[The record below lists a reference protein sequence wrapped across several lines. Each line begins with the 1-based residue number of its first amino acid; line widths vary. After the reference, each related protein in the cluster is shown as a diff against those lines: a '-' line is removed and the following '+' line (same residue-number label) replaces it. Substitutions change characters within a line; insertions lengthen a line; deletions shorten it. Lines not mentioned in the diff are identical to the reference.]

1 MTNLIE
7 HNNWKEFLFTEIFD
21 IQKGFYNKK
30 PPCFEEGNI
39 PFIGASDSN
48 NGITGFTDYGTI
60 KANSK
65 IGYGK
70 NEPIDRKIFKG
81 NAICVTNNGSV
92 GYAYYQVSDF
102 TCTHDVNPL
111 YLLNHEL
118 NRYIAMFLIACIEKQ
133 RVCFAYARKWRPK
146 RMVNSRIMLPATA
159 EGTPDWQFMEAYM
172 KQQEQAILKPTIE
185 RLCKQLITNELMGGG
200 KLSNLTWKEFIIEDL
215 FHAKRPLARKEDE
228 YSEGDVQFVASGCVN
243 NGVTK
248 FCAPKSDEVLDK
260 GNCLT
265 VSPVDG
271 SCYYQATDFLGRGG
285 AGSSIIILYAKN
297 FELNRFN
304 ALFISQAI
312 TKTASAKYSYG
323 HMASLDRI
331 KRDKIILPANKDGQ
345 PDFAFMSSFMQ
356 QVEQDILGTTLR
368 YFADKQQ
375 ITPPLHANN
384 LINWQVFLI
393 RDILTISAGKR
404 LTKADM
410 QIGNRP
416 FIGATDNYINNGI
429 TEWVNNTN
437 ESIDQNLLGVN
448 YNGSVGEVFYH
459 PYECI
464 FSDDVK
470 RLHLKKQLDSKYIL
484 LFIKTAI
491 VQQKIKYAYGYKFN
505 EQRMLKQPIMLP
517 CTPEGT
523 PDWLYME
530 NYMRHI
536 ESQQIVK
543 YLQHYTKYIAD

>member
-1 MTNLIE
+1 MMNLIE

-146 RMVNSRIMLPATA
+146 RMVNSRIMLPATI

-185 RLCKQLITNELMGGG
+185 RLCKQLITNELTGGG
-200 KLSNLTWKEFIIEDL
+200 KLSNLTWKEFVFGEEFSITATGSGIDKNKL
-215 FHAKRPLARKEDE
+215 ITG
-228 YSEGDVQFVASGCVN
+228 EGDTPYITRTDCLNGIDGFIPEQASKYCMDEGNVITI
-243 NGVTK
+243 GLDTQTV
-248 FCAPKSDEVLDK
+248 FYQPKAFYTGQNIQIIRHPQLDK
-260 GNCLT
+260 YN
-265 VSPVDG
+265 
-271 SCYYQATDFLGRGG
+271 AMF
-285 AGSSIIILYAKN
+285 IIVAIQKLV
-297 FELNRFN
+297 ERF
-304 ALFISQAI
+304 SWG
-312 TKTASAKYSYG
+312 SYG
-323 HMASLDRI
+323 ATLTRLRKSRI
-331 KRDKIILPANKDGQ
+331 YLPANKDGQ

-375 ITPPLHANN
+375 ITPPHANDE
-384 LINWQVFLI
+384 INWQVFLI

-484 LFIKTAI
+484 LFIKTII

-523 PDWLYME
+523 PDWQYME

>member
-1 MTNLIE
+1 MQTI
-7 HNNWKEFLFTEIFD
+7 
-21 IQKGFYNKK
+21 
-30 PPCFEEGNI
+30 
-39 PFIGASDSN
+39 
-48 NGITGFTDYGTI
+48 DY
-60 KANSK
+60 
-65 IGYGK
+65 
-70 NEPIDRKIFKG
+70 
-81 NAICVTNNGSV
+81 
-92 GYAYYQVSDF
+92 
-102 TCTHDVNPL
+102 
-111 YLLNHEL
+111 
-118 NRYIAMFLIACIEKQ
+118 Q
-133 RVCFAYARKWRPK
+133 RV
-146 RMVNSRIMLPATA
+146 N
-159 EGTPDWQFMEAYM
+159 
-172 KQQEQAILKPTIE
+172 
-185 RLCKQLITNELMGGG
+185 GGG
-200 KLSNLTWKEFIIEDL
+200 KLSNLIWKEFYFTDIFTEIQRGKRIKKADHKLGNTPYVSATANSNGIDGFLGNESGVRRFENCL
-215 FHAKRPLARKEDE
+215 TLANSGSVGSAFFHSYE
-228 YSEGDVQFVASGCVN
+228 FVASDHI
-243 NGVTK
+243 TK
-248 FCAPKSDEVLDK
+248 LKREGLDK
-260 GNCLT
+260 YAYLFMI
-265 VSPVDG
+265 P
-271 SCYYQATDFLGRGG
+271 
-285 AGSSIIILYAKN
+285 II
-297 FELNRFN
+297 NRLSEKYGFN
-304 ALFISQAI
+304 REIN
-312 TKTASAKYSYG
+312 
-323 HMASLDRI
+323 DERI
-331 KRDKIILPANKDGQ
+331 KREKIILPANEDGQ

-375 ITPPLHANN
+375 ITPPRANN
-384 LINWQVFLI
+384 EINWQVFLI

-523 PDWLYME
+523 PDWQYME

>member
-1 MTNLIE
+1 MIGFDNV
-7 HNNWKEFLFTEIFD
+7 NWNDYYLTDFFR
-21 IQKGFYNKK
+21 IQKGNQNNMSSLQDGLVPLVSAKKCDNGYKQFIAPNNKEL
-30 PPCFEEGNI
+30 FSGNI
-39 PFIGASDSN
+39 ITLNNDGDGGA
-48 NGITGFTDYGTI
+48 GI
-60 KANSK
+60 
-65 IGYGK
+65 
-70 NEPIDRKIFKG
+70 
-81 NAICVTNNGSV
+81 
-92 GYAYYQVSDF
+92 AYYQPFEMALD
-102 TCTHDVNPL
+102 THCTALIPKI
-111 YLLNHEL
+111 EMS
-118 NRYIAMFLIACIEKQ
+118 RYHMLFISLCITKQ
-133 RVCFAYARKWRPK
+133 RSRFGHGHSIN
-146 RMVNSRIMLPATA
+146 NSRLRTFKFMLPATI

-185 RLCKQLITNELMGGG
+185 RLCKQLITNELMGGGG

-312 TKTASAKYSYG
+312 TKTASTKYSYG

-331 KRDKIILPANKDGQ
+331 KRDKIILPANEDGQ

-375 ITPPLHANN
+375 ITPPHANDQ
-384 LINWQVFLI
+384 IKWDTFYI
-393 RDILTISAGKR
+393 RDIFTIENCKCSKVSGIKE
-404 LTKADM
+404 
-410 QIGNRP
+410 GNTP
-416 FIGATDNYINNGI
+416 YIGATNNNNGVMKFIERKEELI
-429 TEWVNNTN
+429 TKGNCIVFICDGEGSIGLSIYKHEDFVGTTTVKAGRGPQLNRYTGMFITTVADTVRGKYNFGYKRN
-437 ESIDQNLLGVN
+437 EKN
-448 YNGSVGEVFYH
+448 
-459 PYECI
+459 
-464 FSDDVK
+464 
-470 RLHLKKQLDSKYIL
+470 LKKETL
-484 LFIKTAI
+484 T
-491 VQQKIKYAYGYKFN
+491 
-505 EQRMLKQPIMLP
+505 LP
-517 CTPEGT
+517 VTPEGT
-523 PDWLYME
+523 PDWQYME
-530 NYMRHI
+530 SYMRHI

>member
-1 MTNLIE
+1 MKLIE

-70 NEPIDRKIFKG
+70 NEPIEKKIFKG

-146 RMVNSRIMLPATA
+146 RMVNSRIMLPATT

-200 KLSNLTWKEFIIEDL
+200 KLSNLTWKEFYFTDIFTEIQRGKRIKKADHKLGNTPYVSATANSNGIDGFLGNESGVRRFENCL
-215 FHAKRPLARKEDE
+215 TLANSGSVGSAFFHSYE
-228 YSEGDVQFVASGCVN
+228 FVASDHI
-243 NGVTK
+243 TK
-248 FCAPKSDEVLDK
+248 LKREGLDK
-260 GNCLT
+260 YAYLFMI
-265 VSPVDG
+265 P
-271 SCYYQATDFLGRGG
+271 
-285 AGSSIIILYAKN
+285 II
-297 FELNRFN
+297 NRLSEKYGFN
-304 ALFISQAI
+304 REIN
-312 TKTASAKYSYG
+312 
-323 HMASLDRI
+323 DERI
-331 KRDKIILPANKDGQ
+331 KREKIILPANEDGQ

-375 ITPPLHANN
+375 ITPPYANDQ
-384 LINWQVFLI
+384 IKWDTFYI
-393 RDILTISAGKR
+393 RDIFTIENCKCSKVSGIKE
-404 LTKADM
+404 
-410 QIGNRP
+410 GNTP
-416 FIGATDNYINNGI
+416 YIGATNNNNGVMKFIERKEELI
-429 TEWVNNTN
+429 TKGNCIVFICDGEGSIGLSIYKHEDFVGTTTVKAGRCPQLNRYIGMFITTVADTVRGKYNFGYKRN
-437 ESIDQNLLGVN
+437 EKN
-448 YNGSVGEVFYH
+448 
-459 PYECI
+459 
-464 FSDDVK
+464 
-470 RLHLKKQLDSKYIL
+470 LKKETL
-484 LFIKTAI
+484 T
-491 VQQKIKYAYGYKFN
+491 
-505 EQRMLKQPIMLP
+505 LP
-517 CTPEGT
+517 VTPEGT
-523 PDWLYME
+523 PDWQYME
-530 NYMRHI
+530 SYMRHI

>member
-1 MTNLIE
+1 MMNLIE

-200 KLSNLTWKEFIIEDL
+200 NLSNLTWKEFIIEDL

-331 KRDKIILPANKDGQ
+331 KRDKIILPANEDGQ

-375 ITPPLHANN
+375 ITPPHANN
-384 LINWQVFLI
+384 EINWQVFLI

-523 PDWLYME
+523 PDWQYME

-543 YLQHYTKYIAD
+543 YLQHYTKYFAD

>member
-1 MTNLIE
+1 MMNLIE

-185 RLCKQLITNELMGGG
+185 RLCKRLITNELMGGG
-200 KLSNLTWKEFIIEDL
+200 KLSNLTWKEFVFGEEFSITATGSGIDKNKL
-215 FHAKRPLARKEDE
+215 ITG
-228 YSEGDVQFVASGCVN
+228 EGDTPYITRTDCLNGIDGFIPEQASKYRMDEGNVITI
-243 NGVTK
+243 GLDTQTV
-248 FCAPKSDEVLDK
+248 FYQPKAFYTGQNIQIIRHPQLDK
-260 GNCLT
+260 YN
-265 VSPVDG
+265 
-271 SCYYQATDFLGRGG
+271 AMF
-285 AGSSIIILYAKN
+285 IIVAIQKLV
-297 FELNRFN
+297 ERF
-304 ALFISQAI
+304 SWG
-312 TKTASAKYSYG
+312 SYG
-323 HMASLDRI
+323 ATLTRLRKSRI
-331 KRDKIILPANKDGQ
+331 YLPANKDGQ

-375 ITPPLHANN
+375 ITPPHANN

-523 PDWLYME
+523 PDWQYME
-530 NYMRHI
+530 SYMRHI

-543 YLQHYTKYIAD
+543 YLQHYTKYIAY

>member
-1 MTNLIE
+1 MMNLIE

-356 QVEQDILGTTLR
+356 QTEKDILGTTLR
-368 YFADKQQ
+368 YFADKQP
-375 ITPPLHANN
+375 ITPPLC
-384 LINWQVFLI
+384 
-393 RDILTISAGKR
+393 
-404 LTKADM
+404 
-410 QIGNRP
+410 
-416 FIGATDNYINNGI
+416 
-429 TEWVNNTN
+429 E
-437 ESIDQNLLGVN
+437 
-448 YNGSVGEVFYH
+448 
-459 PYECI
+459 
-464 FSDDVK
+464 
-470 RLHLKKQLDSKYIL
+470 
-484 LFIKTAI
+484 
-491 VQQKIKYAYGYKFN
+491 
-505 EQRMLKQPIMLP
+505 
-517 CTPEGT
+517 
-523 PDWLYME
+523 
-530 NYMRHI
+530 
-536 ESQQIVK
+536 
-543 YLQHYTKYIAD
+543 

>member
-1 MTNLIE
+1 MQTI
-7 HNNWKEFLFTEIFD
+7 
-21 IQKGFYNKK
+21 
-30 PPCFEEGNI
+30 
-39 PFIGASDSN
+39 
-48 NGITGFTDYGTI
+48 DY
-60 KANSK
+60 
-65 IGYGK
+65 
-70 NEPIDRKIFKG
+70 
-81 NAICVTNNGSV
+81 
-92 GYAYYQVSDF
+92 
-102 TCTHDVNPL
+102 
-111 YLLNHEL
+111 
-118 NRYIAMFLIACIEKQ
+118 Q
-133 RVCFAYARKWRPK
+133 RV
-146 RMVNSRIMLPATA
+146 N
-159 EGTPDWQFMEAYM
+159 
-172 KQQEQAILKPTIE
+172 
-185 RLCKQLITNELMGGG
+185 GGG
-200 KLSNLTWKEFIIEDL
+200 RLSNLTWKEFYFTDIFTEIQRGKRIKKADHKLGNTPYVSATANSNGIDGFLGNESGVRRFENCL
-215 FHAKRPLARKEDE
+215 TLANSGSVGSVFFHSYE
-228 YSEGDVQFVASGCVN
+228 FVASDHI
-243 NGVTK
+243 TK
-248 FCAPKSDEVLDK
+248 LKREGLDK
-260 GNCLT
+260 YAYLFMI
-265 VSPVDG
+265 P
-271 SCYYQATDFLGRGG
+271 
-285 AGSSIIILYAKN
+285 II
-297 FELNRFN
+297 NRLSEKYGFN
-304 ALFISQAI
+304 REIN
-312 TKTASAKYSYG
+312 
-323 HMASLDRI
+323 DERI
-331 KRDKIILPANKDGQ
+331 KREKIILPANEDGQ

>member
-1 MTNLIE
+1 MIGFDNV
-7 HNNWKEFLFTEIFD
+7 NWNDYYLTDFFR
-21 IQKGFYNKK
+21 IQKGNQNNMSSLQDGLVPLVSAKKCDNGYKQFIAPNNKEL
-30 PPCFEEGNI
+30 FSGNI
-39 PFIGASDSN
+39 ITLNNDGDGGA
-48 NGITGFTDYGTI
+48 GI
-60 KANSK
+60 
-65 IGYGK
+65 
-70 NEPIDRKIFKG
+70 
-81 NAICVTNNGSV
+81 
-92 GYAYYQVSDF
+92 AYYQPFEMALD
-102 TCTHDVNPL
+102 THCTALIPKI
-111 YLLNHEL
+111 EMS
-118 NRYIAMFLIACIEKQ
+118 RYHMLFMSLCITKQ
-133 RVCFAYARKWRPK
+133 RSRFGHGHSIN
-146 RMVNSRIMLPATA
+146 NSRLRTFKFMLPATI

-185 RLCKQLITNELMGGG
+185 RLCKRLITNELMGGG
-200 KLSNLTWKEFIIEDL
+200 KLSNLTWKEFVFGEEFSITATGSGIDKNKL
-215 FHAKRPLARKEDE
+215 ITG
-228 YSEGDVQFVASGCVN
+228 EGDTPYITRTDCLNGIDGFIPEQASKYRMDEGNVITI
-243 NGVTK
+243 GLDTQTV
-248 FCAPKSDEVLDK
+248 FYQPKAFYTGQNIQIIRHPQLDK
-260 GNCLT
+260 YN
-265 VSPVDG
+265 
-271 SCYYQATDFLGRGG
+271 AMF
-285 AGSSIIILYAKN
+285 IIVAIQKLV
-297 FELNRFN
+297 ERF
-304 ALFISQAI
+304 SWG
-312 TKTASAKYSYG
+312 SYG
-323 HMASLDRI
+323 ATLTRLRKSRI
-331 KRDKIILPANKDGQ
+331 YLPANKDGQ

-375 ITPPLHANN
+375 IPPPHANH

-470 RLHLKKQLDSKYIL
+470 RLHLKTQLDSKYLL

-523 PDWLYME
+523 PDWQYME

-536 ESQQIVK
+536 ELQQIVK
-543 YLQHYTKYIAD
+543 YLQHYTKYIAY

>member
-1 MTNLIE
+1 MKLIE

-70 NEPIDRKIFKG
+70 NEPIEKKIFKG

-146 RMVNSRIMLPATA
+146 RMVNSRIMLPATT

-200 KLSNLTWKEFIIEDL
+200 KLSNLTWKEFYFTDIFTEIQRGKRIKKADHKLGNTPYVSSTANSNGIDGFLGNESSVRRFENCL
-215 FHAKRPLARKEDE
+215 TLANSGSVGSAFFHSYE
-228 YSEGDVQFVASGCVN
+228 FVASDH
-243 NGVTK
+243 VTK
-248 FCAPKSDEVLDK
+248 LKREGLDK
-260 GNCLT
+260 YAYLFMI
-265 VSPVDG
+265 P
-271 SCYYQATDFLGRGG
+271 
-285 AGSSIIILYAKN
+285 II
-297 FELNRFN
+297 NRLSEKYGFN
-304 ALFISQAI
+304 REIN
-312 TKTASAKYSYG
+312 
-323 HMASLDRI
+323 DERI
-331 KRDKIILPANKDGQ
+331 KREKIILPANEDGQ

-356 QVEQDILGTTLR
+356 QVEQDILGTTLS

-375 ITPPLHANN
+375 ITPPHAND
-384 LINWQVFLI
+384 LITWQVFLI
-393 RDILTISAGKR
+393 RDIFTISAGKR

-416 FIGATDNYINNGI
+416 FVGATDNFINNGI
-429 TEWVNNTN
+429 TEWVNNAN

-491 VQQKIKYAYGYKFN
+491 LQQKVKYAYGYKFN

-523 PDWLYME
+523 PDWQYME
-530 NYMRHI
+530 SYMRHI

-543 YLQHYTKYIAD
+543 YLQHYKTCSCS

>member
-1 MTNLIE
+1 MIGFENINWQIFKIGDIMQIENCKCQKVSILKDGDTPYVGATN
-7 HNNWKEFLFTEIFD
+7 NNNGVLKFVERKESLLT
-21 IQKGFYNKK
+21 KGNCIVFI
-30 PPCFEEGNI
+30 CDGEGSI
-39 PFIGASDSN
+39 GLSVYKHEDFIG
-48 NGITGFTDYGTI
+48 TTTV
-60 KANSK
+60 K
-65 IGYGK
+65 
-70 NEPIDRKIFKG
+70 
-81 NAICVTNNGSV
+81 V
-92 GYAYYQVSDF
+92 GRCPQ
-102 TCTHDVNPL
+102 
-111 YLLNHEL
+111 L
-118 NRYIAMFLIACIEKQ
+118 NRYNAMFITTVADTVRGKYNFGYKRNEKNL
-133 RVCFAYARKWRPK
+133 K
-146 RMVNSRIMLPATA
+146 RETIMLPATA

-200 KLSNLTWKEFIIEDL
+200 SKLSNLTWKEFIIEDL

-356 QVEQDILGTTLR
+356 QIEKDILGTTLR

-375 ITPPLHANN
+375 ITPPHAND
-384 LINWQVFLI
+384 LITWQVFLI
-393 RDILTISAGKR
+393 RDIFTISAGKR

-416 FIGATDNYINNGI
+416 FVGATDNFINNGI
-429 TEWVNNTN
+429 TEWVNNAN

-491 VQQKIKYAYGYKFN
+491 LQQKVKYAYGYKFN

-523 PDWLYME
+523 PDWQYME
-530 NYMRHI
+530 SYMRHI

>member
-1 MTNLIE
+1 MMNLIE

-200 KLSNLTWKEFIIEDL
+200 KLSTLTWKEFVFGEEFSITATGSGIDKNKL
-215 FHAKRPLARKEDE
+215 ITG
-228 YSEGDVQFVASGCVN
+228 EGDTPYITRTDCLNGIDGFIPEQASKYRMDEGNVITI
-243 NGVTK
+243 GLDTQTV
-248 FCAPKSDEVLDK
+248 FYQPKAFYTGQNIQIIRHPQLDK
-260 GNCLT
+260 YN
-265 VSPVDG
+265 
-271 SCYYQATDFLGRGG
+271 AMF
-285 AGSSIIILYAKN
+285 IIVAIQKLV
-297 FELNRFN
+297 ERF
-304 ALFISQAI
+304 SWG
-312 TKTASAKYSYG
+312 SYG
-323 HMASLDRI
+323 ATLTRLRKSRI
-331 KRDKIILPANKDGQ
+331 YLPANKDGQ

-356 QVEQDILGTTLR
+356 QVEQDILGITLR

-375 ITPPLHANN
+375 ITPPHANDQ
-384 LINWQVFLI
+384 IKWDTFYI
-393 RDILTISAGKR
+393 RDIFTIENCKCSKVSGIKE
-404 LTKADM
+404 
-410 QIGNRP
+410 GNTP
-416 FIGATDNYINNGI
+416 YIGATNNNNGVMKFIERKEELI
-429 TEWVNNTN
+429 TKGNCIVFICDGEGSIGLSIYKHEDFVGTTTVKAGRCPQLNRYIGMFITTVADTVRGKYNFGYKRN
-437 ESIDQNLLGVN
+437 EKN
-448 YNGSVGEVFYH
+448 
-459 PYECI
+459 
-464 FSDDVK
+464 
-470 RLHLKKQLDSKYIL
+470 LKKETL
-484 LFIKTAI
+484 T
-491 VQQKIKYAYGYKFN
+491 
-505 EQRMLKQPIMLP
+505 LP
-517 CTPEGT
+517 VTPEGT
-523 PDWLYME
+523 PDWQYME
-530 NYMRHI
+530 SYMRHI

-543 YLQHYTKYIAD
+543 YLQHYTKYIAY

>member
-1 MTNLIE
+1 MKLIE

-70 NEPIDRKIFKG
+70 NEPIEKKIFKG

-146 RMVNSRIMLPATA
+146 RMVNSRIMLPATT

-185 RLCKQLITNELMGGG
+185 RLCKQLIINELMGGG
-200 KLSNLTWKEFIIEDL
+200 KLSNLTWKEFVFGDEFSITATGSGIDKNKLIKGEGENPYITRTDCLNGIDGFIPEQASKYRMDEGNVITIGLDTQTVFYQPKAFYTGQNIQIIR
-215 FHAKRPLARKEDE
+215 HP
-228 YSEGDVQFVASGCVN
+228 Q
-243 NGVTK
+243 
-248 FCAPKSDEVLDK
+248 LDK
-260 GNCLT
+260 HN
-265 VSPVDG
+265 
-271 SCYYQATDFLGRGG
+271 AMFLIV
-285 AGSSIIILYAKN
+285 AIQKLV
-297 FELNRFN
+297 ERF
-304 ALFISQAI
+304 SWG
-312 TKTASAKYSYG
+312 SYG
-323 HMASLDRI
+323 ATLTRLRKSRI
-331 KRDKIILPANKDGQ
+331 YLPANQDGE

-356 QVEQDILGTTLR
+356 QVEQDILGTTLS
-368 YFADKQQ
+368 YFADKQE
-375 ITPPLHANN
+375 ITPPHANN
-384 LINWQVFLI
+384 QINWKTFLI
-393 RDILTISAGKR
+393 RDVLTISAGKR

-416 FIGATDNYINNGI
+416 FIGATDSFINNGI

-470 RLHLKKQLDSKYIL
+470 RLHLKDLPDSKYIM

-491 VQQKIKYAYGYKFN
+491 VQQKVKYAYGYKFN

-517 CTPEGT
+517 FTSDGT
-523 PDWLYME
+523 PDWQYME
-530 NYMRHI
+530 SYMRHI

-543 YLQHYTKYIAD
+543 YLQHYTKHIAD

>member
-1 MTNLIE
+1 MIGLENINWQIFKIGDIMQIENCKCQKVSILKDGDTPYVGATN
-7 HNNWKEFLFTEIFD
+7 NNNGVLKFVERKESLLT
-21 IQKGFYNKK
+21 KGNCIVFI
-30 PPCFEEGNI
+30 CDGEGSI
-39 PFIGASDSN
+39 GLSVYKHEDFIG
-48 NGITGFTDYGTI
+48 TTTV
-60 KANSK
+60 K
-65 IGYGK
+65 
-70 NEPIDRKIFKG
+70 
-81 NAICVTNNGSV
+81 V
-92 GYAYYQVSDF
+92 GRCPQ
-102 TCTHDVNPL
+102 
-111 YLLNHEL
+111 L
-118 NRYIAMFLIACIEKQ
+118 NRYNAMFITTVADTVRGKYNFGYKRNEKNL
-133 RVCFAYARKWRPK
+133 K
-146 RMVNSRIMLPATA
+146 RETIMLPATA

-200 KLSNLTWKEFIIEDL
+200 KLSNLIWKEFYFTDIFTEIQRGKRIKKADHKLGNTPYVSSTANSNGIDGFLGNESGVRRFENCL
-215 FHAKRPLARKEDE
+215 TLANSGSVGSAFFHSYE
-228 YSEGDVQFVASGCVN
+228 FVASDH
-243 NGVTK
+243 VTK
-248 FCAPKSDEVLDK
+248 LKREGLDK
-260 GNCLT
+260 YAYLFMI
-265 VSPVDG
+265 P
-271 SCYYQATDFLGRGG
+271 
-285 AGSSIIILYAKN
+285 II
-297 FELNRFN
+297 NRLSEKYGFN
-304 ALFISQAI
+304 REIN
-312 TKTASAKYSYG
+312 
-323 HMASLDRI
+323 DERI
-331 KRDKIILPANKDGQ
+331 KREKIILPANEDGE

-356 QVEQDILGTTLR
+356 QVEQDILGTTLS

-375 ITPPLHANN
+375 ITPPLHANDR
-384 LINWQVFLI
+384 INWKTFLI
-393 RDILTISAGKR
+393 RDVLTISAGKR
-404 LTKADM
+404 LTKADI

-416 FIGATDNYINNGI
+416 FIGATDSYINNGI

-517 CTPEGT
+517 CSPEGT
-523 PDWLYME
+523 PDWQYME

>member
-1 MTNLIE
+1 MMNLIE

-200 KLSNLTWKEFIIEDL
+200 ELSNLTWKEFVFGEEFSITATGSGIDKNKL
-215 FHAKRPLARKEDE
+215 ITG
-228 YSEGDVQFVASGCVN
+228 EGDTPYITRTDCLNGIDGFIPEQASKYRMDEGNVITI
-243 NGVTK
+243 GLDTQTV
-248 FCAPKSDEVLDK
+248 FYQPKAFYTGQNIQIIRHPQLDK
-260 GNCLT
+260 YN
-265 VSPVDG
+265 
-271 SCYYQATDFLGRGG
+271 AMF
-285 AGSSIIILYAKN
+285 IIVAIQKLV
-297 FELNRFN
+297 ERF
-304 ALFISQAI
+304 SWG
-312 TKTASAKYSYG
+312 SYG
-323 HMASLDRI
+323 ATLTRLRKSRI
-331 KRDKIILPANKDGQ
+331 YLPANKDGR

-375 ITPPLHANN
+375 ITPPYANDQ
-384 LINWQVFLI
+384 IKWDTFYI
-393 RDILTISAGKR
+393 RDIFTIENCKCSKVSGIKE
-404 LTKADM
+404 
-410 QIGNRP
+410 GNTP
-416 FIGATDNYINNGI
+416 YIGATNNNNGVMKFIERKEELI
-429 TEWVNNTN
+429 TKGNCIVFICDGEGSIGLSIYKHEDFVGTTTVKAGRGPQLNRYTGMFITTVADTVRGKYNFGYKRN
-437 ESIDQNLLGVN
+437 EKN
-448 YNGSVGEVFYH
+448 
-459 PYECI
+459 
-464 FSDDVK
+464 
-470 RLHLKKQLDSKYIL
+470 LKKETL
-484 LFIKTAI
+484 T
-491 VQQKIKYAYGYKFN
+491 
-505 EQRMLKQPIMLP
+505 LP
-517 CTPEGT
+517 VTPEGT
-523 PDWLYME
+523 PDWQYME
-530 NYMRHI
+530 SYMRHI

>member
-1 MTNLIE
+1 MMKLIE

-70 NEPIDRKIFKG
+70 NEPIEKKIFKG

-146 RMVNSRIMLPATA
+146 RMVNSRIMLPATT

-200 KLSNLTWKEFIIEDL
+200 KLSNLTWKEFYFTDIFTEIQRGKRIKKADHKLGNTPYVSSTANSNGIDGFLGNESSVRRFENCL
-215 FHAKRPLARKEDE
+215 TLANSGSVGSAFFHSYE
-228 YSEGDVQFVASGCVN
+228 FVASDH
-243 NGVTK
+243 VTK
-248 FCAPKSDEVLDK
+248 LKREGLDK
-260 GNCLT
+260 YAYLFMI
-265 VSPVDG
+265 P
-271 SCYYQATDFLGRGG
+271 
-285 AGSSIIILYAKN
+285 II
-297 FELNRFN
+297 NRLSEKYGFN
-304 ALFISQAI
+304 REIN
-312 TKTASAKYSYG
+312 
-323 HMASLDRI
+323 DERI
-331 KRDKIILPANKDGQ
+331 KREKIILPANEDGQ

-356 QVEQDILGTTLR
+356 QVEQDILGTTLS

-375 ITPPLHANN
+375 ITPPHAND
-384 LINWQVFLI
+384 LITWQVFLI
-393 RDILTISAGKR
+393 RDIFTISAGKR

-416 FIGATDNYINNGI
+416 FVGATDNFINNGI
-429 TEWVNNTN
+429 TEWVNNAN

-491 VQQKIKYAYGYKFN
+491 LQQKVKYAYGYKFN

-523 PDWLYME
+523 PDWQYME
-530 NYMRHI
+530 SYMRHI

-543 YLQHYTKYIAD
+543 YLQHYTKHIAD

>member
-1 MTNLIE
+1 MIGFDNV
-7 HNNWKEFLFTEIFD
+7 NWNDYYLTDFFR
-21 IQKGFYNKK
+21 IQKGNQNNMSSLQDGLVPLVSAKKCDNGYKQFIAPNNKEL
-30 PPCFEEGNI
+30 FSGNI
-39 PFIGASDSN
+39 ITLNNDGDGGA
-48 NGITGFTDYGTI
+48 GI
-60 KANSK
+60 
-65 IGYGK
+65 
-70 NEPIDRKIFKG
+70 
-81 NAICVTNNGSV
+81 
-92 GYAYYQVSDF
+92 AYYQPFEMALD
-102 TCTHDVNPL
+102 THCTALIPKI
-111 YLLNHEL
+111 EMS
-118 NRYIAMFLIACIEKQ
+118 RYHMLFISLCITKQ
-133 RVCFAYARKWRPK
+133 RSRFGHGHSIN
-146 RMVNSRIMLPATA
+146 NSRLRTFKFMLPATI
-159 EGTPDWQFMEAYM
+159 EGTPEWQFMEAYM

-185 RLCKQLITNELMGGG
+185 HLCKQLITSELMGGG

-248 FCAPKSDEVLDK
+248 FCAPKLDEVLDK

-265 VSPVDG
+265 VSPVEG

-375 ITPPLHANN
+375 ITPPHANN
-384 LINWQVFLI
+384 EINWQVFLI

-523 PDWLYME
+523 PDWQYME

>member
-1 MTNLIE
+1 MIGFDNV
-7 HNNWKEFLFTEIFD
+7 NWNDYYLTDFFR
-21 IQKGFYNKK
+21 IQKGNQNNMSSLQDGLVPLVSAKKCDNGYKQFIAPNNKEL
-30 PPCFEEGNI
+30 FSGNI
-39 PFIGASDSN
+39 ITLNNDGDGGA
-48 NGITGFTDYGTI
+48 GI
-60 KANSK
+60 
-65 IGYGK
+65 
-70 NEPIDRKIFKG
+70 
-81 NAICVTNNGSV
+81 
-92 GYAYYQVSDF
+92 AYYQPFEMALD
-102 TCTHDVNPL
+102 THCTALIPKI
-111 YLLNHEL
+111 EMS
-118 NRYIAMFLIACIEKQ
+118 RYHMLFISLCITKQ
-133 RVCFAYARKWRPK
+133 RSRFGHGHSIN
-146 RMVNSRIMLPATA
+146 NSRLRTFKFMLPATA

-185 RLCKQLITNELMGGG
+185 RLCKRLITNELMGGG

-356 QVEQDILGTTLR
+356 QIEKDILGTTLR

-375 ITPPLHANN
+375 ITPPHANN
-384 LINWQVFLI
+384 EINWQHFYI
-393 RDILTISAGKR
+393 RDIFALLEAGKSKG
-404 LTKADM
+404 L
-410 QIGNRP
+410 N
-416 FIGATDNYINNGI
+416 
-429 TEWVNNTN
+429 
-437 ESIDQNLLGVN
+437 
-448 YNGSVGEVFYH
+448 
-459 PYECI
+459 
-464 FSDDVK
+464 
-470 RLHLKKQLDSKYIL
+470 HLKKDKRGISYLGATNLNNAVLDFVQPVSNMIQKGNCIAFIRNGEGSMGYSVYKEEDFIATSDITVGYNKNLNKYNAM
-484 LFIKTAI
+484 FITTVADRI
-491 VQQKIKYAYGYKFN
+491 RGKYNFGYKRSA
-505 EQRMLKQPIMLP
+505 QRLAKEILTLP
-517 CTPEGT
+517 VTPEGT
-523 PDWLYME
+523 PDWQYME
-530 NYMRHI
+530 SYMRHI

-543 YLQHYTKYIAD
+543 YLQHYTKHIAD

>member
-1 MTNLIE
+1 MKLIE

-70 NEPIDRKIFKG
+70 NEPIEKKIFKG

-146 RMVNSRIMLPATA
+146 RMVNSRIMLPATT

-200 KLSNLTWKEFIIEDL
+200 KLSNLTWKEFYFTDIFTEIQRGKRIKKADHKLGNTPYVSSTANSNGIDGFLGNESSVRRFENCL
-215 FHAKRPLARKEDE
+215 TLANSGSVGSAFFHSYE
-228 YSEGDVQFVASGCVN
+228 FVASDH
-243 NGVTK
+243 VTK
-248 FCAPKSDEVLDK
+248 LKREGLDK
-260 GNCLT
+260 YAYLFMI
-265 VSPVDG
+265 P
-271 SCYYQATDFLGRGG
+271 
-285 AGSSIIILYAKN
+285 II
-297 FELNRFN
+297 NRLSEKYGFN
-304 ALFISQAI
+304 REIN
-312 TKTASAKYSYG
+312 
-323 HMASLDRI
+323 DERI
-331 KRDKIILPANKDGQ
+331 KREKIILPANEDGQ

-375 ITPPLHANN
+375 ITPPHYAND
-384 LINWQVFLI
+384 LITWQVFLI
-393 RDILTISAGKR
+393 RDIFTISAGKR

-416 FIGATDNYINNGI
+416 FVGATDNFINNGI
-429 TEWVNNTN
+429 TEWVNNAN

-491 VQQKIKYAYGYKFN
+491 LQQKVKYAYGYKFN

-523 PDWLYME
+523 PDWQYME
-530 NYMRHI
+530 SYMRHI

-543 YLQHYTKYIAD
+543 YLQHYTKYIAY